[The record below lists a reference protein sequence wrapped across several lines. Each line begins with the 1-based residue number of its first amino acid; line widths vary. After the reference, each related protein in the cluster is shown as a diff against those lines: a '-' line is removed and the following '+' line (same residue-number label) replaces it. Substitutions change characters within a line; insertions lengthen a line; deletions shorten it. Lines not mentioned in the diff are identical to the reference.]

1 MTEKITVKLEART
14 LTGKKVAKLRDEG
27 IVPAV
32 VYGAD
37 MEPKNVQLLQ
47 QDAQRAVAKAGK
59 HSPVELNLDNKTHEA
74 MIKDVEMEPASN
86 YVAHVSFQAISA
98 NDVVTAE
105 VPVVIEGVD
114 ECPAVKAGY
123 EVQQAI
129 EQVEVRAKASDLPEK
144 IVVPAAGLEKPGD
157 KLPLSAAKLDNITI
171 TNQDA
176 DAAVATVRAIEEA
189 PADDAAAATD
199 TAAAPAEEK

>member
-1 MTEKITVKLEART
+1 MTEKITVKLEVRT
-14 LTGKKVAKLRDEG
+14 LTGKKVAKLRNEG

-32 VYGAD
+32 IYGAE
-37 MEPKNVQLLQ
+37 MKPENVQLLQ

-59 HSPVELNLDNKTHEA
+59 HSPVELSLDGKTHEA

-189 PADDAAAATD
+189 PADNAT
-199 TAAAPAEEK
+199 TTEAAAAPAEEK